1 MKRYVPIVIGV
12 LALCAVLYVGSGV
25 MKNNDEK
32 KITTD
37 EQKSEVSTKSF
48 QGSFTKEGSTTL
60 QYGFDLPETAT
71 ATVSMDGA
79 LVKVTDTD
87 APVLAMYVS
96 YEGTRGYTPE
106 DYITHVIV
114 PKVSAVT
121 NADPVTI
128 GSFEWSVVESEFSIW
143 HVAKTEDGKW
153 LLVVENK
160 KADAEKANTILESV
174 SAK

>member
-1 MKRYVPIVIGV
+1 
-12 LALCAVLYVGSGV
+12 
-25 MKNNDEK
+25 
-32 KITTD
+32 
-37 EQKSEVSTKSF
+37 
-48 QGSFTKEGSTTL
+48 
-60 QYGFDLPETAT
+60 
-71 ATVSMDGA
+71 
-79 LVKVTDTD
+79 VTDTD